1 LQVFINLLGN
11 ARDACEPF
19 GQVRVCAG
27 SASGQIR
34 IAVEDDGCGIEPK
47 LQNRIFEPFFT
58 TKEPGEGTGLGLALA
73 YSIME
78 DMGGSIDL
86 TSPLDDASRTGTR
99 ITLQL
104 PQADYGTAFQV

>member
-1 LQVFINLLGN
+1 MSTGVYRQGRRGFIKAIG
-11 ARDACEPF
+11 
-19 GQVRVCAG
+19 
-27 SASGQIR
+27 
-34 IAVEDDGCGIEPK
+34 
-47 LQNRIFEPFFT
+47 
-58 TKEPGEGTGLGLALA
+58 GLGLALA

-86 TSPLDDASRTGTR
+86 TSPLDDVSRTGTR